1 MEIGSRGDAL
11 TRTRSL
17 MRGKQHMKLKR
28 IAVVAA
34 AAVVGPTILMATPA
48 MADEVANPAVT
59 TPDAAP
65 KDDAAPATGETT
77 GTQAPEAQQPGSTQQ
92 PQAPEAQQPQQQ
104 PAEGSKAEKKEE
116 KKDAKKAA
124 EQVAAAGPKL
134 TLDGLPAAFTA
145 GGGWSQFSLHV
156 DNSGRPAVDDHSL
169 ELVLWTLD
177 TFGWEAGDIQAEIYA
192 PDSKGTWGWHAVE
205 ADGSEEVYSFSL
217 ADVDV
222 EKNEV
227 FDLKLRMKFGKDTP
241 PSRFSLSTTSEGGT
255 GDRVRYESRVI
266 GDGQEENTGP
276 EVSVSGLPA
285 GGFTAGGGWQPFS
298 VNVDNTGKKKI
309 DEYGFMIFFDNA
321 VSNLKAKHL
330 DLEIWDGGRW
340 IPAEKDPSGQLAGTI
355 FDRAV
360 GANAKF
366 DVQLRAKFSKDAP
379 VGKVFAVVF
388 ADDHGVDDIS
398 SEVSF
403 AHTSINAAS
412 TGNQPTPDG
421 GAKPI
426 VDGNGTGTGTGTR
439 TGTGTGTKSTTG
451 GQLAETG
458 SDAATSWALGGAGVA
473 LAMGAALVAGT
484 GRRRRPTA

>member
-1 MEIGSRGDAL
+1 
-11 TRTRSL
+11 
-17 MRGKQHMKLKR
+17 MKLKR
-28 IAVVAA
+28 IAMVAA
-34 AAVVGPTILMATPA
+34 AAVVGPTVLMATPA

-77 GTQAPEAQQPGSTQQ
+77 ETPAPEAQKPGSAQQ
-92 PQAPEAQQPQQQ
+92 PQAPEAQKPQQQ
-104 PAEGSKAEKKEE
+104 PAQGAEAEKKDE
-116 KKDAKKAA
+116 KKAD
-124 EQVAAAGPKL
+124 EQVAVAGPKL
-134 TLDGLPAAFTA
+134 TLDGLPAAFSA

-177 TFGWEAGDIQAEIYA
+177 TFGWESGDIQTEIYA
-192 PDSKGTWGWHAVE
+192 PDSKGAWGWHAVE
-205 ADGSEEVYSFSL
+205 AYGSEEVYSFSL

-241 PSRFSLSTTSEGGT
+241 PSRFSLSTTAEGGT
-255 GDRVRYESRVI
+255 GDRVRYESRVTAP
-266 GDGQEENTGP
+266 GQEENNGP
-276 EVSVSGLPA
+276 AVSVQGLPA
-285 GGFTAGGGWQPFS
+285 GGFTAGGAWHEFS
-298 VNVDNTGKKKI
+298 LGVDNTGKKKI
-309 DEYGFMIFFDNA
+309 DEYGFTLIFDNA
-321 VSNLKAKHL
+321 VNTLQGKHL
-330 DLEIWDGGRW
+330 DLEIWNGGRW
-340 IPAEKDPSGQLAGTI
+340 VPAVKDPSGQLAGTI
-355 FDRAV
+355 VEHSV
-360 GANAKF
+360 GKDAKF
-366 DVQLRAKFSKDAP
+366 DIKLRAKFSKDAP
-379 VGKVFAVVF
+379 VGKIFAVVL
-388 ADDHGVDDIS
+388 ADDHGVDDITSDVAFGYS
-398 SEVSF
+398 S
-403 AHTSINAAS
+403 IKPAS

-426 VDGNGTGTGTGTR
+426 VDGNGNGNGTGNGSGTGNGTGTT
-439 TGTGTGTKSTTG
+439 STTG

>member
-1 MEIGSRGDAL
+1 
-11 TRTRSL
+11 
-17 MRGKQHMKLKR
+17 MRGKHHMKLKR

-34 AAVVGPTILMATPA
+34 AAVVGPTVLMATPA

-65 KDDAAPATGETT
+65 KDDTPPATGGTTETP
-77 GTQAPEAQQPGSTQQ
+77 APEARQPGSAQQ
-92 PQAPEAQQPQQQ
+92 PQAPSAAQQPAAGAA
-104 PAEGSKAEKKEE
+104 AEQKTEKKEQ
-116 KKDAKKAA
+116 KKAG

-134 TLDGLPAAFTA
+134 TLDGLPTAFKA

-177 TFGWEAGDIQAEIYA
+177 TFAWEAGDIQAEVYA

-205 ADGSEEVYSFSL
+205 AYGSEEVYSFSL

-241 PSRFSLSTTSEGGT
+241 PSRFSLSTTSEGGS
-255 GDRVRYESRVI
+255 GDRVRYESKVT
-266 GDGQEENTGP
+266 GHGQEENDGP
-276 EVSVSGLPA
+276 KVSVERLPA
-285 GGFTAGGGWQPFS
+285 GGFTAGGGWQPFALH
-298 VNVDNTGKKKI
+298 VDNSGKKKI
-309 DEYGFMIFFDNA
+309 DEYGFTLIFDNA
-321 VSNLKAKHL
+321 VNSLRSKHL
-330 DLEIWDGGRW
+330 DLEIWEGGRW
-340 IPAEKDPSGQLAGTI
+340 VAAEKDPSAQLAGTI
-355 FDRAV
+355 IDRAV
-360 GANAKF
+360 GENATF
-366 DVQLRAKFSKDAP
+366 DIQLRAKFSKDAP
-379 VGKVFAVVF
+379 VGKVVAVLL
-388 ADDHGVDDIS
+388 ADDHGVDRITSD
-398 SEVSF
+398 VAF
-403 AHTSINAAS
+403 AYTSINPAAS
-412 TGNQPTPDG
+412 TGNQPKPDG
-421 GAKPI
+421 GTTTPI
-426 VDGNGTGTGTGTR
+426 VDGNGTGNGTGAGNGTGTGTGT
-439 TGTGTGTKSTTG
+439 GTAPTTG